1 MPYITPEQRKPLEPL
16 IDQLSALLPDKDFAG
31 TLNYVISRLAGS
43 VLAGK
48 TNYARLNE
56 VIGTLESAKLE
67 LYRRVAAPYEDT
79 KAATNGDVY

>member
-56 VIGTLESAKLE
+56 VIGALESAKLE